1 MTLGEQIKQAR
12 EQKNLSQEDLA
23 LQLEVSRQA
32 ISKWE
37 NDQAVPQGINR
48 QLLAQVLE
56 LDLAPSDTQVLP
68 RPSISRLGWLGWI
81 IAGILLFLL
90 LTVTFIHIL
99 TAQRPSETTD
109 TSLPVET
116 REEAVVT
123 DEIPEPAITRITFY
137 DGDQNEVIEEAL
149 WYDASRI
156 ESILVQWEGDAP
168 DNIKLFA
175 TPSGSDTLD
184 KTKLLLTK
192 PVLDGDTVELLDGDI
207 LKTGFQNHVFLQLD
221 FGETVITSDTY
232 NVFYFEE

>member
-56 LDLAPSDTQVLP
+56 LDLAPSDTQALP

-116 REEAVVT
+116 CEEAVVT

-137 DGDQNEVIEEAL
+137 DKDQNEVTEEAL

-192 PVLDGDTVELLDGDI
+192 PVLDGDTVELLDGDT

-232 NVFYFEE
+232 NVFYFQE